1 MEKEIVLS
9 IQTERKLAA
18 TAALAGAVLFA
29 ALAVTPEAR
38 AQDAWPSKPLRFIIP
53 STPGSVSDFAGRTFA
68 RYIEPR
74 LKQTVVAENKP
85 GAAAIIG
92 AEALKN
98 SPADGYTYLIGG
110 SSVSGANPVLYTKL
124 PYDAVKDLEEVGL
137 FGFFPIIGLVRKDS
151 PIKSV
156 ADIIAMAKAN
166 PGKVSFGYY
175 STLAQLSPEV
185 IKSRTGIELI
195 GVSYKQVS
203 QISTDI
209 AGGFLDFTFL
219 DAIGAAPVL
228 RSGLLRPIAVT
239 SPQRIPSMPDVPTVA
254 ELLPGFE
261 VQGWSGLTTNKG
273 SPMAVVERMNGLLRA
288 MQMDPEFKEL
298 LERQGMVIKPTASA
312 AEHSKFAAAE
322 RVRWTEWVKL
332 AKIPPQ

>member
-1 MEKEIVLS
+1 MKSRSARMVAVVGAMLFVAILS
-9 IQTERKLAA
+9 
-18 TAALAGAVLFA
+18 VP
-29 ALAVTPEAR
+29 V
-38 AQDAWPSKPLRFIIP
+38 AQAQEAWPSKPLRFIIP
-53 STPGSVSDFAGRTFA
+53 STPGSASDFAGRTFA
-68 RYIEPR
+68 RFVEPR
-74 LKQTVVAENKP
+74 LKQAVIAENKP
-85 GAAAIIG
+85 GAGAIIG
-92 AEALKN
+92 AELLKN

-110 SSVSGANPVLYTKL
+110 SSVSGANPVLYVKL
-124 PYDAVKDLEEVGL
+124 PYDPVKDFEEVGT
-137 FGFFPIIGLVRKDS
+137 FGFFPIIGMVKKDG
-151 PIKSV
+151 PIKSA

-175 STLAQLSPEV
+175 SPLAQISPEI

-209 AGGFLDFTFL
+209 AGGVVDFTFL

-228 RSGLLRPIAVT
+228 KSGLLRPIAVT
-239 SPQRIPSMPDVPTVA
+239 SLQRVPSMPDVPTMA
-254 ELLPGFE
+254 EILPGFE

-288 MQMDPEFKEL
+288 MQSDPESRDL
-298 LERQGMVIKPTASA
+298 LERQGMVVRPTASVA
-312 AEHSKFAAAE
+312 DHAKFTAAE
-322 RVRWTEWVKL
+322 RVRWAEWVKL